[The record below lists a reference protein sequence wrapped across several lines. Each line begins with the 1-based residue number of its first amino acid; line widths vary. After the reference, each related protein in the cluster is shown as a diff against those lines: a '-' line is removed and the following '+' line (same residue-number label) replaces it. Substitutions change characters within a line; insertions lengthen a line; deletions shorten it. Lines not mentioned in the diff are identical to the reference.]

1 MLEQTEGISKKFE
14 RNSIRLEK
22 LEKDQDLMK
31 LILEARTALDEIS

>member
-14 RNSIRLEK
+14 RNSNRLEK